1 MLLTWLK
8 HPHIDW
14 PHGRHES
21 RACLEFILL
30 HSSIIFIYLIVVWS
44 GENSKSN
51 IFLSGCAN
59 ENFKENGENPFL
71 FL

>member
-1 MLLTWLK
+1 MHALPEAEMTPFPTKKIK
-8 HPHIDW
+8 HFT
-14 PHGRHES
+14 S
-21 RACLEFILL
+21 F
-30 HSSIIFIYLIVVWS
+30 FYIYFLIVVWS
-44 GENSKSN
+44 EENSKSN